1 VFRSPRAGEY
11 TGHSSSNKNSTW
23 KFQMPVRESSLPEK
37 RSAISLKAA
46 LMTAII
52 VVFGILHVVGAM
64 WLHDAASPRPIDTSE
79 VMMNRD

>member
-1 VFRSPRAGEY
+1 MS
-11 TGHSSSNKNSTW
+11 
-23 KFQMPVRESSLPEK
+23 VRESSSPK
-37 RSAISLKAA
+37 NTSAISLKAT

-64 WLHDAASPRPIDTSE
+64 WLHDAASPRPVNTSE

>member
-1 VFRSPRAGEY
+1 MSVRQ
-11 TGHSSSNKNSTW
+11 SSS
-23 KFQMPVRESSLPEK
+23 LEK

-52 VVFGILHVVGAM
+52 VVFGILHIVGAM

>member
-1 VFRSPRAGEY
+1 MSA
-11 TGHSSSNKNSTW
+11 
-23 KFQMPVRESSLPEK
+23 REISSLKK

-46 LMTAII
+46 LMIAII
-52 VVFGILHVVGAM
+52 VVFGILHIVGAM

>member
-1 VFRSPRAGEY
+1 MSASENSSERRSEISP
-11 TGHSSSNKNSTW
+11 K
-23 KFQMPVRESSLPEK
+23 
-37 RSAISLKAA
+37 AI

-52 VVFGILHVVGAM
+52 LVFGILHIVGAM

>member
-1 VFRSPRAGEY
+1 MS
-11 TGHSSSNKNSTW
+11 
-23 KFQMPVRESSLPEK
+23 VREDASPQR

-46 LMTAII
+46 LMTATI

-64 WLHDAASPRPIDTSE
+64 WLQQAASPRPANTSE